1 MMNSCSTEPLVD
13 RLQTSSITY
22 LCLLGFLVSYFLFFI
37 YPVFLNSDHQMFTE
51 SVIKPWGFVGSDLK
65 RTLGKCESWWFN
77 GVSPTAIGT
86 SYPPLT
92 YILLVPFLYVNFHTA
107 YIMSTVFTILSYLFV
122 SFLIPLKILKAE
134 GNNSLPLVVLFSVTG
149 AFSYGFQFELERG
162 QFNVIVF
169 FFSLL
174 AIYLY
179 NYSKKYWYISYFV
192 ITLAIQLKIYPLIF
206 LIFMVG
212 NWRDW
217 KAAIARLLTML
228 ALNLSCLFIL
238 GTKALWD
245 YLGALSRHSFSVFPT
260 LVTNHSIK
268 SFSGLFPKYGERFLP
283 MIPNHYL
290 SFLDWF
296 FQTFLFVVIII
307 CLGIVFWSSFKEHR
321 EGIDPTFF
329 LVCTLAACLIPS
341 ESNDYKL
348 PLLTAA
354 VLLFLTSLEFRGSP
368 AATVVDWGTAL
379 VIALAYS
386 TTLYS
391 PAYRPLYLTNS
402 CPILMIILVTTAS
415 YALLRD
421 RVTPRYSI

>member
-1 MMNSCSTEPLVD
+1 V
-13 RLQTSSITY
+13 
-22 LCLLGFLVSYFLFFI
+22 
-37 YPVFLNSDHQMFTE
+37 
-51 SVIKPWGFVGSDLK
+51 
-65 RTLGKCESWWFN
+65 
-77 GVSPTAIGT
+77 
-86 SYPPLT
+86 LT
-92 YILLVPFLYVNFHTA
+92 
-107 YIMSTVFTILSYLFV
+107 
-122 SFLIPLKILKAE
+122 SFLIPVKILKKE
-134 GNNSLPLVVLFSVTG
+134 VNKSLPLVILFSVTG

-169 FFSLL
+169 FFSFL

-179 NYSKKYWYISYFV
+179 NYSKKYWYLSYFF

-217 KAAIARLLTML
+217 KTAVARFLTLLS
-228 ALNLSCLFIL
+228 LNFSFLFVL
-238 GTKALWD
+238 GTKAFYD
-245 YLGALSRHSFSVFPT
+245 YLGGLSNHSFHVFPT

-268 SFSGLFPKYGERFLP
+268 SFAGLFPKYGERFLP

-290 SFLDWF
+290 GFLDSF
-296 FQTFLFVVIII
+296 FETFLFMVLIFS
-307 CLGIVFWSSFKEHR
+307 LGIVFWNSFKKHK
-321 EGIDPTFF
+321 EGIDHTLF

-354 VLLFLTSLEFRGSP
+354 VLIFLTSLEFRRSV
-368 AATVVDWGTAL
+368 AAKVVDWGTVL
-379 VIALAYS
+379 VIVLTYS

-402 CPILMIILVTTAS
+402 CPMLMIILVTTAT
-415 YALLRD
+415 YALLQDQVIRNGL
-421 RVTPRYSI
+421 PREI